1 MLFSAQHYIAEI
13 SRYMTLWPGDVLWLG
28 TDNAT
33 VPDLEDG
40 VLCEIEQKDIGMLS
54 NRVKRASA

>member
-1 MLFSAQHYIAEI
+1 MLQQHHDLNGSLIVYAQ
-13 SRYMTLWPGDVLWLG
+13 
-28 TDNAT
+28 NAT